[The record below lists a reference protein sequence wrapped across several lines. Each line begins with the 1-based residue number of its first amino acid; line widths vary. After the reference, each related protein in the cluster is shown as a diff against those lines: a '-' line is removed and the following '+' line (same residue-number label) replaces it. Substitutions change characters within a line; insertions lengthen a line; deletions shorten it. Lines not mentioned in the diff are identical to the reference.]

1 MDKIK
6 KEQDNRIP
14 FEVVAKEI
22 ENALKKHIKD
32 VCKTDIFTELNLIE
46 AYIYALSN
54 ITIEY
59 WKKRE
64 AISRDAFL
72 RLYDISNNHQ
82 KWVIANVL
90 KDLNLYEDI
99 IFE

>member
-1 MDKIK
+1 MKQK
-6 KEQDNRIP
+6 NGRIP
-14 FEVVAKEI
+14 FEVVTKEI
-22 ENALKKHIKD
+22 ENALKQHIKD

-72 RLYDISNNHQ
+72 RLYDISNEHQ

-90 KDLNLYEDI
+90 KDLDLYEGVE
-99 IFE
+99 FED

>member
-1 MDKIK
+1 M
-6 KEQDNRIP
+6 KENNGRIP
-14 FEVVAKEI
+14 FEIVAKEI
-22 ENALKKHIKD
+22 ENALKQHIKD

-64 AISRDAFL
+64 AISKDAFL
-72 RLYDISNNHQ
+72 RLYDISNDHQ

-90 KDLNLYEDI
+90 KDLDLYEGVE
-99 IFE
+99 FED